1 MWEQLISFDHSLM
14 LVVNGAGGNLLDR
27 FMLILSAK
35 WIWVWLYAFLLFF
48 VYRSLGFKETLLLL
62 LFVGLLITLSD
73 QLSVHLFKNQFE
85 RLRPCHDPLLK
96 ERILLVAGKCG
107 GQYGFIS
114 SHASN
119 TMALA
124 TFLFIGMRKYWKGWV
139 FLIVTWSF
147 LVGISRVYL
156 GVHFPSDVLVGW
168 VFGSLIGGLIAV
180 GFLFTAVKL
189 FNHD

>member
-1 MWEQLISFDHSLM
+1 M
-14 LVVNGAGGNLLDR
+14 LDR

-180 GFLFTAVKL
+180 GFLCTAVQL